1 MKKFALVIGL
11 LALSLSALGRLGPAS
26 AQSAPTGDVKPA
38 SKGGSGF
45 SGQGGPVDISAD
57 RNENFQQQHK
67 SVWQGNVVA
76 IQGDQKLL
84 TPLLTVYFSDSA
96 ARAAQSASAAPNMG
110 KIDRMEAEGP
120 VYLVTSTQKAQ
131 ADHATYLAGS
141 DTVIMTGN
149 VVLLQDKNVVKGEKL
164 VIEHTT
170 GHSTLYASPKVENG
184 RVRGVFYP
192 KDDAAPPA
200 KPR

>member
-1 MKKFALVIGL
+1 MTKFALAIGL
-11 LALSLSALGRLGPAS
+11 LALSLSLMGPLAPAV
-26 AQSAPTGDVKPA
+26 AQPA

-57 RNENFQQQHK
+57 RNENFQQQRK
-67 SVWQGNVVA
+67 SIWQGNVVA

-96 ARAAQSASAAPNMG
+96 ARTQQSASAAPNMG

-131 ADHATYLAGS
+131 ADHATYIAAT

-164 VIEHTT
+164 VIEHAT
-170 GHSTLYASPKVENG
+170 GHSTLYASPKTENG

-192 KDDAAPPA
+192 KDDTTAP

>member
-1 MKKFALVIGL
+1 MKKFALAIGL
-11 LALSLSALGRLGPAS
+11 STLSLVSLVSFSQAC
-26 AQSAPTGDVKPA
+26 AQSAPAADAKPA

-192 KDDAAPPA
+192 KDDAPAPA

>member
-1 MKKFALVIGL
+1 MKKFALAIGL
-11 LALSLSALGRLGPAS
+11 SALSLLTLAGVGQAV
-26 AQSAPTGDVKPA
+26 AQSA

-84 TPLLTVYFSDSA
+84 TPLLTVYFSDSEN
-96 ARAAQSASAAPNMG
+96 RAAQSASAAPNMG

-141 DTVIMTGN
+141 DTVIMSGN

-170 GHSTLYASPKVENG
+170 GHSTLYASPKAENG

-192 KDDAAPPA
+192 KDDAAPA

>member
-1 MKKFALVIGL
+1 MKKFALAIGL
-11 LALSLSALGRLGPAS
+11 SALSLLTLAGVGQAV
-26 AQSAPTGDVKPA
+26 AQTA

-96 ARAAQSASAAPNMG
+96 DRAAQSASAAPNMG

-131 ADHATYLAGS
+131 ADHATYLAAS
-141 DTVIMTGN
+141 DTVIMSGN

-192 KDDAAPPA
+192 KDDAAPA

>member
-1 MKKFALVIGL
+1 MKKFALAIGL
-11 LALSLSALGRLGPAS
+11 SALSLSLAGNVGQAT
-26 AQSAPTGDVKPA
+26 AQSSPQAAP
-38 SKGGSGF
+38 KGGSGF

-96 ARAAQSASAAPNMG
+96 ARATQSASAAPNMG

-120 VYLVTSTQKAQ
+120 VYLVTPTQRAQ
-131 ADHATYLAGS
+131 ADHATYVAAT

-149 VVLLQDKNVVKGEKL
+149 VVLLQEKNVVKGEKL

-170 GHSTLYASPKVENG
+170 GHSTLYASPKAENG

-192 KDDAAPPA
+192 KQDSDAPA

>member
-1 MKKFALVIGL
+1 M
-11 LALSLSALGRLGPAS
+11 
-26 AQSAPTGDVKPA
+26 
-38 SKGGSGF
+38 
-45 SGQGGPVDISAD
+45 
-57 RNENFQQQHK
+57 
-67 SVWQGNVVA
+67 VA

-84 TPLLTVYFSDSA
+84 TPLLTVFFSDNA
-96 ARAAQSASAAPNMG
+96 THAAQSASAAPNMG

-120 VYLVTSTQKAQ
+120 VYLVTPTQKAQ
-131 ADHATYLAGS
+131 ADHATYIAAS

-170 GHSTLYASPKVENG
+170 GHSTLYASPKVDNG

-192 KDDAAPPA
+192 KDDTAAPA
-200 KPR
+200 KPH